1 MKKRYLIA
9 LDMDGT
15 LLDDKKEISKETK
28 EYLKYLEND
37 GNVIAIA
44 SGRPLRAIMP
54 YYNEIGLTVPIACY
68 NGACVLDPIN
78 KKLET
83 KLSKINKEIIKK
95 IIEKIGVDNFS
106 NIMCQTSEDAWVLH
120 DNLTIEDFFWKDG
133 IRIHEGNIVEIL
145 DEDPHTAIF
154 VLKNHD
160 FDEKIVKIAFSY
172 ENIGCRF
179 WGDSTCCEL
188 YFLDVNKGSAIGD
201 MAKAYGIDNNNTI
214 AIGDAENDVD
224 LLRAA
229 YKGVAMKNASD
240 ELISQADMVSLEDNN
255 HDGVK
260 KTLEYLLITN
270 HD

>member
-15 LLDDKKEISKETK
+15 LLDDKKEISLETK
-28 EYLKYLEND
+28 KYLKDLEND

-54 YYNEIGLTVPIACY
+54 YYNDIGLTGPIAFY
-68 NGACVLDPIN
+68 NGCCVLDPVN
-78 KKLET
+78 KKIE
-83 KLSKINKEIIKK
+83 SKSVKVNKDIIKT
-95 IIEKIGVDNFS
+95 IIRKIGIDNFS
-106 NIMCQTSEDAWVLH
+106 NIMCETSEDAWVLH
-120 DNLTIEDFFWKDG
+120 DDLTVEDFFWRDG
-133 IRIHEGNIVEIL
+133 IKIHEGDISEIL
-145 DEDPHTAIF
+145 NEDPNTAIF

-188 YFLDVNKGSAIGD
+188 YFLNINKGSAVADI
-201 MAKAYGIDNNNTI
+201 AKAYGIDLKNTI

-229 YKGVAMKNASD
+229 YKGIAMKNSSD
-240 ELISQADMVSLEDNN
+240 ELISQADMVSLDDNN
-255 HDGVK
+255 NDGVK
-260 KTLEYLLITN
+260 KTLEYLLLTN

>member
-15 LLDDKKEISKETK
+15 LLDDKKEISNETK
-28 EYLKYLEND
+28 KYLKDLEND

-54 YYNEIGLTVPIACY
+54 YYNEIGLTGPIACY
-68 NGACVLDPIN
+68 NGAYVLDPVN
-78 KKLET
+78 KKFEI
-83 KLSKINKEIIKK
+83 KSSKINKEIIKN
-95 IIEKIGVDNFS
+95 IIKNIGVENFS
-106 NIMCQTSEDAWVLH
+106 NIMCETNDDAWVLH
-120 DNLTIEDFFWKDG
+120 NNLTIDDFFWKDG
-133 IRIHEGNIVEIL
+133 INIHEGNINETMN
-145 DEDPHTAIF
+145 ENPHTAIF

-188 YFLDVNKGSAIGD
+188 YFLDVNKGSAIAD
-201 MAKAYGIDNNNTI
+201 MAKAYGIDSNNTI

-229 YKGVAMKNASD
+229 YKGVAMKNAGD
-240 ELISQADMVSLEDNN
+240 ELISQADMVSLDDNN